1 MRVIALAHKVLSPGD
16 SKRVND
22 AKSPLSRDE
31 VECDLEFAGF
41 LAFACR
47 VRTDSEEVIN
57 ALIASSNRVMMA
69 TGDATLTALHV
80 GNEVGIAKGGL
91 AGAAVLELE

>member
-16 SKRVND
+16 AKRVND

-57 ALIASSNRVMMA
+57 IKKLIIWLKKKIIQEN
-69 TGDATLTALHV
+69 
-80 GNEVGIAKGGL
+80 IYQIII
-91 AGAAVLELE
+91 